1 MQVDSLDEY
10 QLSVALLSDAEPVRA
25 LGVMGADDDVSLL
38 SGSQGGLVSV
48 HEHVLDGSRRNTLIQ
63 PGGTEGNNRHPHQIS
78 SLLVVSPNDSTGKSK
93 SSSSSSSNSSY
104 YVTGCKD
111 SKIRVFDGTTHE
123 LLHTLAGHENAVTS
137 LSLLSFS
144 NDDSTRALVSGSW
157 DGTAKLWKWTDST
170 ISTVIPMLLTTLEG
184 HENTVSVCAL
194 PPDSSA
200 GSSFS
205 SGRRARLCTGSA
217 GIAEGNVIRDHSVRV
232 WDVLL
237 SQDGRAATATLVHR
251 VANDHDGPIRD
262 MAFDVD
268 ANVVVTCSNDG
279 TIKLRN
285 PDTGTTVST
294 YTTTFL
300 SSPPM
305 LLSVICLGQ
314 GKYVSTSED
323 GNAHFWD
330 TATGSTQV
338 IGHPNTVWKALA
350 LPNTNGDF
358 CTACH
363 DGSVRIFTKD
373 VLRAAS
379 TEEQVAFQKEVELAR
394 QKTQSG
400 PSQEEIAKLPKWE
413 LNALQQG
420 RSEGMVQV
428 FNKGGK
434 AIAAQ
439 WSAASSTWIEV
450 GEVTGMGGTS
460 ENAGSINGVQYDHV
474 LPIEIDLPSGGLSN
488 LQIGYNAGQNPFVV
502 AQAFIDEHMLDQ
514 NYLAQIADYIRQ
526 RVGDAAG
533 PTLGDGSTGNTAP
546 TSTSTAMDITMAP
559 PPKVYQHLPM
569 KGFLSFETGADAKTL
584 GKISSKLSEFNTDV
598 SSFNDTDLSALPEL
612 IQTLAM
618 TNRYHATKMTPSDL
632 AVLHTLIRTW
642 DCSRVFPALDLARL
656 TVLHPDASKSQNT
669 TYWSGVIQCAL
680 EKCKEVVDQNVQ
692 GTAAVAV
699 PMLSLRLFANCFKG
713 GSGSLAAASTN
724 IVGILEC
731 AQQFCNSSNKN
742 IRLSVATVLLNA
754 SSYVYSTK
762 NTNAIPPIVSLGSA
776 ILTSG
781 LYETEAIVRSLV
793 AMGTVLLVSSSSAVE
808 DQVSLLNQIQ
818 LVAAQHGDKAKSIAA
833 EIQSIF

>member
-1 MQVDSLDEY
+1 MQVDDSLDEY

-38 SGSQGGLVSV
+38 SGSQGGLVSMY
-48 HEHVLDGSRRNTLIQ
+48 EHVLDGSRRNTLIQ
-63 PGGTEGNNRHPHQIS
+63 PGGTEGNTRHPHQIS
-78 SLLVVSPNDSTGKSK
+78 SLLVVSPSSNASTGKSNN
-93 SSSSSSSNSSY
+93 SNSSY

-170 ISTVIPMLLTTLEG
+170 ISTVAPTLLTTLEG

-285 PDTGTTVST
+285 PDTGTTIST
-294 YTTTFL
+294 YTTTFS

-330 TATGSTQV
+330 TTTGSTQV

-502 AQAFIDEHMLDQ
+502 AQAFMDEHMLDQ

-526 RVGDAAG
+526 RVGDAAAG
-533 PTLGDGSTGNTAP
+533 PTLDTAP
-546 TSTSTAMDITMAP
+546 SSSTSTSTSTSTAMPMDISMAP

-569 KGFLSFETGADAKTL
+569 KGFL
-584 GKISSKLSEFNTDV
+584 
-598 SSFNDTDLSALPEL
+598 
-612 IQTLAM
+612 
-618 TNRYHATKMTPSDL
+618 
-632 AVLHTLIRTW
+632 
-642 DCSRVFPALDLARL
+642 SRVFPALDLARL
-656 TVLHPDASKSQNT
+656 TVLHPDASKSANT

-692 GTAAVAV
+692 GSAAVAV

-724 IVGILEC
+724 FVGILEC
-731 AQQFCNSSNKN
+731 AQQFSNSSNKN

-762 NTNAIPPIVSLGSA
+762 NADAIPPIVSLGSA
-776 ILTSG
+776 ILASG

-793 AMGTVLLVSSSSAVE
+793 AMGTALLVSSSSS
-808 DQVSLLNQIQ
+808 DDVSLLNQQIQ
-818 LVAAQHGDKAKSIAA
+818 RVAAQHGDKAKSIAA